1 MLAGPPQTPVVIPSA
16 VEDLINGRP
25 FEVVWLNGL
34 GGLTFRI
41 RKTYSSVYV
50 KWLPVTSEV
59 DVTGEMER
67 LRWAS
72 AYTPVP
78 TLVDYGSDC
87 EGSWIVTEAIDAENA
102 VATRWKRDPKS
113 ATAALAPIV
122 HENSVERSMRI
133 FANSLSRSPSIEPLF
148 EFRAGSCRDFGNGF
162 RPVGRVQPRGGDSG
176 QR

>member
-1 MLAGPPQTPVVIPSA
+1 MLAGPPQTPVVSPDA
-16 VEDLINGRP
+16 VKELINGRP

-41 RKTYSSVYV
+41 GDIASSVYV
-50 KWLPVTSEV
+50 KWLPVTSGV

-78 TLVDYGSDC
+78 TLVDYGSDS

-102 VATRWKRDPKS
+102 VSARWKRDPKS
-113 ATAALAPIV
+113 ATAALGAG
-122 HENSVERSMRI
+122 
-133 FANSLSRSPSIEPLF
+133 L
-148 EFRAGSCRDFGNGF
+148 RALHDALPKESC
-162 RPVGRVQPRGGDSG
+162 PYE
-176 QR
+176 